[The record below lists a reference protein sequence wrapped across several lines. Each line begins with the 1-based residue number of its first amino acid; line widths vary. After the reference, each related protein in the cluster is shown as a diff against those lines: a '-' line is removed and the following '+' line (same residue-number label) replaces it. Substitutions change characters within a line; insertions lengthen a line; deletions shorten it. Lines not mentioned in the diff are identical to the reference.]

1 MFLNVTVAIRHIDR
15 QSHVT
20 LCHAA
25 RHSCSIAPT
34 RFPLDNGL
42 QSRTRKQE
50 SHLTQRLMDA
60 ERLKNAYE
68 TTRNGEE
75 GKAYAAWG
83 RSIRSEG
90 RIRPVSQPLP
100 IKPRKLLVC
109 GPGVISSPSYGMPCD
124 TSSRSRLI
132 DGLYRGS
139 PPALYQTRKSTE
151 LLICPALTVSIALI
165 LNPSGF

>member
-25 RHSCSIAPT
+25 LHSCSIAPT

-42 QSRTRKQE
+42 QSPTRKQE

-90 RIRPVSQPLP
+90 ENQ
-100 IKPRKLLVC
+100 
-109 GPGVISSPSYGMPCD
+109 
-124 TSSRSRLI
+124 TRLAAI
-132 DGLYRGS
+132 
-139 PPALYQTRKSTE
+139 AYQTAQITSVWPRRHFVAF
-151 LLICPALTVSIALI
+151 IRHAM
-165 LNPSGF
+165 